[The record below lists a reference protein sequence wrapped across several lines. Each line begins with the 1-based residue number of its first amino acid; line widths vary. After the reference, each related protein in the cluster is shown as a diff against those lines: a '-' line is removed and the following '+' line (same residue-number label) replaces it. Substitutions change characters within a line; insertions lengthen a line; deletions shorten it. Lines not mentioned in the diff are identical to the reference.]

1 MRACMWMCT
10 RAYVHV
16 CIIVLL
22 AENWVLGMTVV
33 PEENKIYYADFDDNS
48 IDVLSL
54 KTRKITVLINQLD
67 EPRGF
72 ALYKDLG

>member
-1 MRACMWMCT
+1 MRVYKWMCS
-10 RAYVHV
+10 RAYIHV
-16 CIIVLL
+16 CICVLI

-48 IDVLSL
+48 INILSL

-67 EPRGF
+67 EPRDF
-72 ALYKDLG
+72 ALDKDVG